1 MQIVNVSANP
11 NQTLQIVL
19 AGQNCSIELRTLD
32 GYAITDTVSFDGA
45 QPYLAFTL
53 DVSGV
58 SITRTQNCLNR
69 KRLLI
74 NRQYLGF
81 VGDFMFVDTQPPPG
95 TNGDDPQWEGLG
107 TRFQLVYIEAAD
119 LDAALAAAA

>member
-1 MQIVNVSANP
+1 MQIVPVTNEP

-32 GYAITDTVSFDGA
+32 GYAGGDLTFGTPVE
-45 QPYLAFTL
+45 YLAFSL

-58 SITRTQNCLNR
+58 SITENALCLNL

-81 VGDFMFVDTQPPPG
+81 VGDFMFQDTQPDSVTGPS
-95 TNGDDPQWEGLG
+95 DPQFDGLG
-107 TRFQLVYIEAAD
+107 TRYVLLYLEAAD
-119 LDAALAAAA
+119 LVT